1 MQKQRDIINSLKFP
15 SAKVDIFSV
24 VDPNKFL
31 PDPAQPK
38 IDSGPTLIKSL
49 KKILG
54 RQALNLFINHRF
66 LRKMFYLKNFT

>member
-38 IDSGPTLIKSL
+38 NGFLDLGPTLILSL
-49 KKILG
+49 
-54 RQALNLFINHRF
+54 
-66 LRKMFYLKNFT
+66 